1 MASKLSKSEI
11 EDAREVFD
19 LFDFWDGRDGD
30 VDANKIGDVCR
41 CLGINPTNSV
51 IRKNGG
57 TDKMGEK
64 GCKFEDFLAFY
75 DAVNQQTEQG
85 TYADYMEAFKTFDR
99 EGQGYI
105 SGAEMR
111 QVLSSLG
118 EKLTDEQ
125 VDEIIRLT
133 DLQEDLEG
141 NVKYEEF
148 IKKVMAGPYPD

>member
-1 MASKLSKSEI
+1 MSKLSKSDI

-30 VDANKIGDVCR
+30 VDAFKVGDVCR
-41 CLGINPTNSV
+41 CLGINPTNTV
-51 IRKNGG
+51 IKKNGG

-64 GCKFEDFLAFY
+64 GYKFEDFLAFY
-75 DAVNQQTEQG
+75 GAVQDQTEQG

-118 EKLTDEQ
+118 ERLTDEQ

>member
-1 MASKLSKSEI
+1 
-11 EDAREVFD
+11 
-19 LFDFWDGRDGD
+19 
-30 VDANKIGDVCR
+30 
-41 CLGINPTNSV
+41 
-51 IRKNGG
+51 
-57 TDKMGEK
+57 MGEK
-64 GCKFEDFLAFY
+64 GYKFEDFLAFY
-75 DAVNQQTEQG
+75 ETVQQQTEQG